1 MLKCES
7 GFEII
12 VPTIQRYQKFI
23 NKPGN
28 FTVGALH
35 DYNSW
40 EICIHNDY
48 H

>member
-1 MLKCES
+1 MLKCQS

-12 VPTIQRYQKFI
+12 VPSIQWYQKFI
-23 NKPGN
+23 NKLGN
-28 FTVGALH
+28 FIVGALH